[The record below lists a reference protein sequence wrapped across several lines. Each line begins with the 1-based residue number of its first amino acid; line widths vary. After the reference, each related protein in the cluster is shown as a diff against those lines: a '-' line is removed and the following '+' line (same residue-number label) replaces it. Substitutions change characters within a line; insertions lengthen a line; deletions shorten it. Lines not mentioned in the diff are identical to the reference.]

1 MSSKVVISK
10 APSVAVGPSEQVEG
24 AGGDTIVLSSYDK
37 LFARTVAAGTV
48 FLVFEHPIHDPV
60 ETIKTGLS
68 RALIHYYPISGRLAP
83 AANGGFVINCSGEG
97 VSFVAASA
105 SCTMKAVRSKLSDP
119 SVQDQLA
126 IFYPVST
133 SGTDSD
139 DSYSQPLLLVQVT
152 VFSCGG
158 FVLGVTWDH
167 AVSDGLGL
175 AQFLQAIGEM
185 ARGAPS
191 PSVVPVRTSDALAL
205 DDAPPPF
212 YAEFMQFMTGS
223 LQPCPMAFLSVT
235 VPSSLTM
242 RVQQDYARRYRGRRC
257 SAFDVVA
264 AVLWRCRTRATMS
277 GPEALSVLV
286 YAENMRKHA
295 GAREGYYGNCLTAR
309 PIISVSG
316 TVASMDVVELLE
328 MIRREKERAPGRS
341 DMDRLRA
348 GQLNGYDLLRV
359 SSWRGIG
366 LDAPDFGGGKPVR
379 VMGNWRDRTSLPLCA
394 SLPCKDDYYNVISMF
409 VREEHVRAFRRELA
423 MMIQVVYDPL
433 VSGSVSR
440 L

>member
-1 MSSKVVISK
+1 MSTKVVISK
-10 APSVAVGPSEQVEG
+10 APSVAVGPSEQLVG
-24 AGGDTIVLSSYDK
+24 AGDTILLSSYDK
-37 LFARTVAAGTV
+37 LFVRTVTAGTV

-68 RALIHYYPISGRLAP
+68 RALTHYHPISGRLAP
-83 AANGGFVINCSGEG
+83 AADGGGFVIKCSGEG

-105 SCTMKAVRSKLSDP
+105 SCAMKDVRSKLSDP
-119 SVQDQLA
+119 SMKDDLA
-126 IFYPVST
+126 IYYPT
-133 SGTDSD
+133 NSG
-139 DSYSQPLLLVQVT
+139 DSYSEPLLLMQVT

-158 FVLGVTWDH
+158 FVVGVTWDH

-175 AQFLQAIGEM
+175 AQFLQAVGEM

-191 PSVVPVRTSDALAL
+191 PSVVPARTSDAFAL
-205 DDAPPPF
+205 EAPPPF
-212 YAEFMQFMTGS
+212 YADFMQFMTGS
-223 LQPCPMAFLSVT
+223 LQPCPMAFLSIA
-235 VPSSLTM
+235 VPSSLTT
-242 RVQQDYARRYRGRRC
+242 RIQQDYSRRYRGRRC

-264 AVLWRCRTRATMS
+264 AVLWRCRTRATMPE
-277 GPEALSVLV
+277 PEALSVIV
-286 YAENMRKHA
+286 YAENMRRHA

-309 PIISVSG
+309 PVISTSG

-328 MIRREKERAPGRS
+328 MVRREKERAPDRS
-341 DMDRLRA
+341 DMDRLRT
-348 GQLNGYDLLRV
+348 GKLDGYNLLRV

-366 LDAPDFGGGKPVR
+366 LDATDFGRGKPAR

-394 SLPCKDDYYNVISMF
+394 SLPCKDDYNVISMF

-423 MMIQVVYDPL
+423 TMIQILYDDPL
-433 VSGSVSR
+433 VSGSVSSR